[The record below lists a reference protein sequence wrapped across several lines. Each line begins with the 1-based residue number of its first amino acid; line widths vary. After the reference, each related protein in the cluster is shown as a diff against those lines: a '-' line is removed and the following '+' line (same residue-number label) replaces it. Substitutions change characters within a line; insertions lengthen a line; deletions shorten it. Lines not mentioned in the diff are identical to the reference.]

1 MADNEQQLYIGI
13 DLNDSYAMVS
23 FATTTHLEPET
34 VSSVAGSEMFQIPL
48 AVCMAAGTYLYLMVS
63 GAAAVWSGR

>member
-1 MADNEQQLYIGI
+1 MAQNEQKLYIGI

-23 FATTTHLEPET
+23 FATTMHQEPET

-48 AVCMAAGTYLYLMVS
+48 AVCMIWRAS
-63 GAAAVWSGR
+63 VWVGDG